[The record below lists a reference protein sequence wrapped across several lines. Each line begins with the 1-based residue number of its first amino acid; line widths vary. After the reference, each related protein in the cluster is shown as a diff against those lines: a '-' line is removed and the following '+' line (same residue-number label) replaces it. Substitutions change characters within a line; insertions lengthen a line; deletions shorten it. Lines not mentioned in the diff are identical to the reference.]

1 MRVSGFVMTDES
13 GEVLAVSVGGSGDLV
28 KSLAAPESKKELV
41 AEHER
46 LVDVLR
52 SPDHKDDLAE
62 ADKQEA
68 ELTEYRGEAAG
79 ENLAK
84 SHVKGYTRKD
94 GTFVKEHEDRRR
106 SEVEDTRDGHIRAR
120 NYHLAAESN
129 ERRKPVADAHRLAAD
144 LHGVAATEMKFGT
157 HPDIAGLSE
166 KARNSS
172 KAAHEAELVYSFNQ
186 SKNPHSLPLDDL
198 QKAHVKGYTRKDGT
212 FVKEH
217 DDSRQAAQPVSAD
230 RVNAIHDQHSDLM
243 HRKETEWQHDA
254 KKIPAP
260 AVSGLPEFSHKE
272 VYGHNRDVSPV
283 GGDFSPEFAK
293 QGHQG
298 FVLRHKDGKRS
309 FVDTQGS
316 DYARYHAPVED
327 APAGVNSDD
336 AFEKIKAAGGTD
348 VTTTSGHINYT
359 HNGQQKQLA
368 HKDAADGHRYVDSG
382 ELEQHLSDM
391 KGGSDKSASSDDWES
406 NVKATHPG
414 AVIKKDAKNGYLNA
428 FVGTDFVGRFT
439 FAQGGKPSSSQI
451 SPAKPAAG
459 GYDHPNAVGKG
470 EFGTDGPAKDWS
482 MKFAGTDYTHTGKE
496 GKSAHDDTPVR
507 EFESEDGHRVWADG
521 AGRVHADS
529 KDEVAGLRQKYEAS
543 VAPKAEKKAAPKK
556 AASGGSDSGVPGK
569 PMAKSLLFVQIG
581 GADELLSMAKS
592 VIGPGSGD

>member
-62 ADKQEA
+62 AEKQEA
-68 ELTEYRGEAAG
+68 ELAEYRGEDMA
-79 ENLAK
+79 
-84 SHVKGYTRKD
+84 
-94 GTFVKEHEDRRR
+94 
-106 SEVEDTRDGHIRAR
+106 
-120 NYHLAAESN
+120 
-129 ERRKPVADAHRLAAD
+129 
-144 LHGVAATEMKFGT
+144 
-157 HPDIAGLSE
+157 
-166 KARNSS
+166 
-172 KAAHEAELVYSFNQ
+172 
-186 SKNPHSLPLDDL
+186 
-198 QKAHVKGYTRKDGT
+198 KAHVKGYTRKDGT

-217 DDSRQAAQPVSAD
+217 DDSRQAAVPDMNSGRPVPAQK
-230 RVNAIHDQHSDLM
+230 VNAISDKHSSKM
-243 HRKETEWQHDA
+243 VSKGTEWDHNGYQGQ
-254 KKIPAP
+254 KVPA
-260 AVSGLPEFSHKE
+260 ADVSGLPEFSHRE
-272 VYGHNRDVSPV
+272 VYGHDGDTSPA
-283 GGDFSPEFAK
+283 GTDFTKEFASK
-293 QGHQG
+293 NHQG
-298 FVLRHKDGKRS
+298 FVLKHPDGKRS
-309 FVDTQGS
+309 FVDTQGFG
-316 DYARYHAPVED
+316 YARYHAPVED

-391 KGGSDKSASSDDWES
+391 KGGAGNEADDPRVILGAMSAPKLKAAINAAVSKFGIHDSWSAPKTNDKEVLIDHIDSLCNEHHLRVMDDGSLTKAGAGASSS
-406 NVKATHPG
+406 GGG
-414 AVIKKDAKNGYLNA
+414 A
-428 FVGTDFVGRFT
+428 
-439 FAQGGKPSSSQI
+439 S
-451 SPAKPAAG
+451 
-459 GYDHPNAVGKG
+459 YDHPNAVGKAD
-470 EFGTDGPAKDWS
+470 FGSETPEKGWS

-556 AASGGSDSGVPGK
+556 AAAGGSDAGVPGK
-569 PMAKSLLFVQIG
+569 PMAKSLLFVHIG

>member
-13 GEVLAVSVGGSGDLV
+13 GEVLAVSVGGSADLV
-28 KSLAAPESKKELV
+28 KSHAAPETKKELV
-41 AEHER
+41 AEHEH
-46 LVDVLR
+46 LVGVLR

-94 GTFVKEHEDRRR
+94 GTFVKEH
-106 SEVEDTRDGHIRAR
+106 
-120 NYHLAAESN
+120 
-129 ERRKPVADAHRLAAD
+129 
-144 LHGVAATEMKFGT
+144 
-157 HPDIAGLSE
+157 
-166 KARNSS
+166 
-172 KAAHEAELVYSFNQ
+172 
-186 SKNPHSLPLDDL
+186 
-198 QKAHVKGYTRKDGT
+198 
-212 FVKEH
+212 
-217 DDSRQAAQPVSAD
+217 DDSRQAAMQPVTAD
-230 RVNAIHDQHSDLM
+230 RVNAIHDQHRDLM

-254 KKIPAP
+254 KKMPAS

-298 FVLRHKDGKRS
+298 FVLNHPDGKRS
-309 FVDTQGS
+309 FIDTQGS

-336 AFEKIKAAGGTD
+336 AFDKISAAGGKD

-359 HNGQQKQLA
+359 HNGEQKQLA

-382 ELEQHLSDM
+382 ELEQHLSDL
-391 KGGSDKSASSDDWES
+391 KGGSDKPASSDDWES

-414 AVIKKDAKNGYLNA
+414 AIIKKDAKNGYLNA
-428 FVGTDFVGRFT
+428 FVGTDLVGRFT
-439 FAQGGKPSSSQI
+439 FAQGGKQSSGHI
-451 SPAKPAAG
+451 SSPKAAT
-459 GYDHPNAVGKG
+459 YDHPNAVGKG
-470 EFGTDGPAKDWS
+470 DFGSDSPEKAWS
-482 MKFAGTDYTHTGKE
+482 MKFAGTEYTHTGKE
-496 GKSAHDDTPVR
+496 GHSMHDQTPVR
-507 EFESEDGHRVWADG
+507 EFESEDGQRVWADG

-529 KDEVAGLRQKYEAS
+529 TDEISGLRQKYEAS

-556 AASGGSDSGVPGK
+556 AAAGGSDAGVPGK
-569 PMAKSLLFVQIG
+569 PMAKSLLFVQAG

>member
-1 MRVSGFVMTDES
+1 MRFSGVVMTDES
-13 GEVLAVSVGGSGDLV
+13 GEVIAVSVGGSADLA
-28 KSLAAPESKKELV
+28 KSLAAPESKKELI
-41 AEHER
+41 AEHEN

-52 SPDHKDDLAE
+52 SPDHSDDLAE

-68 ELTEYRGEAAG
+68 ELAEYRDEAAG
-79 ENLAK
+79 EDLAK

-94 GTFVKEHEDRRR
+94 GTFVKEHED
-106 SEVEDTRDGHIRAR
+106 G
-120 NYHLAAESN
+120 
-129 ERRKPVADAHRLAAD
+129 
-144 LHGVAATEMKFGT
+144 
-157 HPDIAGLSE
+157 
-166 KARNSS
+166 
-172 KAAHEAELVYSFNQ
+172 
-186 SKNPHSLPLDDL
+186 
-198 QKAHVKGYTRKDGT
+198 
-212 FVKEH
+212 
-217 DDSRQAAQPVSAD
+217 RQAAQPKQPVSSD

-254 KKIPAP
+254 KKIPAS

-298 FVLRHKDGKRS
+298 FVLKHPDGKRS

-316 DYARYHAPVED
+316 DYARYHAPVDD

-391 KGGSDKSASSDDWES
+391 KAGGSDAS
-406 NVKATHPG
+406 G
-414 AVIKKDAKNGYLNA
+414 A
-428 FVGTDFVGRFT
+428 
-439 FAQGGKPSSSQI
+439 
-451 SPAKPAAG
+451 AA
-459 GYDHPNAVGKG
+459 YDHPHVVGKG
-470 EFGTDGPAKDWS
+470 TFGKDGPAKDWS
-482 MKFAGTDYTHTGKE
+482 MKFAGTDYTHTGKT
-496 GKSAHDDTPVR
+496 GHSMSDDKTPVR
-507 EFESEDGHRVWADG
+507 EFESEDGHRVWADD

-529 KDEVAGLRQKYEAS
+529 TSEVAGLRQKYEAS
-543 VAPKAEKKAAPKK
+543 SKPAAAKKAAPKK
-556 AASGGSDSGVPGK
+556 AAPKAKPAAAPAAKTQNEGYGYHGEALNQHIRDTHGEDTYHGSLTEAQHNAAYAAAAKKFGEAAQKLVDGGHFENTDQARDYLDATNGRHLHDGATFHGGDISKVKWLAKDVADYKKKNGMGGK
-569 PMAKSLLFVQIG
+569 PMAKALLFVPAG
-581 GADELLSMAKS
+581 GAAELVEMSKA
-592 VIGPGSGD
+592 IGAGSGD

>member
-230 RVNAIHDQHSDLM
+230 
-243 HRKETEWQHDA
+243 
-254 KKIPAP
+254 
-260 AVSGLPEFSHKE
+260 
-272 VYGHNRDVSPV
+272 
-283 GGDFSPEFAK
+283 
-293 QGHQG
+293 
-298 FVLRHKDGKRS
+298 
-309 FVDTQGS
+309 
-316 DYARYHAPVED
+316 
-327 APAGVNSDD
+327 
-336 AFEKIKAAGGTD
+336 
-348 VTTTSGHINYT
+348 
-359 HNGQQKQLA
+359 
-368 HKDAADGHRYVDSG
+368 
-382 ELEQHLSDM
+382 M
-391 KGGSDKSASSDDWES
+391 KGGAGNEADDPRVILGAMSAPKLKAAINAAVSKFGIHDSWSAPKTNDKEVLIDHIDSLCNEHHLRVMDDGS
-406 NVKATHPG
+406 LTKAG
-414 AVIKKDAKNGYLNA
+414 A
-428 FVGTDFVGRFT
+428 GT
-439 FAQGGKPSSSQI
+439 SSS
-451 SPAKPAAG
+451 G
-459 GYDHPNAVGKG
+459 GGASYDHPNAVGKAD
-470 EFGTDGPAKDWS
+470 FGSETPEKGWS

-543 VAPKAEKKAAPKK
+543 SKPAKPKKAPAKNAAPKSASEAKAAPAAQADANESGWDGLPDDENPRYALNLIGSGALGAAARGEDDLNQRAKVELASRGLDSNAKWVGFKDAAKHHGVEVPKGDPDEVGGHMQMLHSAVLGAAARGELDLNKQAKHTLASRGHDSNGAWVGFDAAKKHHGIAEKKA
-556 AASGGSDSGVPGK
+556 K
-569 PMAKSLLFVQIG
+569 PMAKSLLFVQAG

>member
-41 AEHER
+41 AEHEH

-68 ELTEYRGEAAG
+68 ELTEYRGEAAD
-79 ENLAK
+79 EDLAK
-84 SHVKGYTRKD
+84 S
-94 GTFVKEHEDRRR
+94 
-106 SEVEDTRDGHIRAR
+106 
-120 NYHLAAESN
+120 
-129 ERRKPVADAHRLAAD
+129 
-144 LHGVAATEMKFGT
+144 
-157 HPDIAGLSE
+157 
-166 KARNSS
+166 
-172 KAAHEAELVYSFNQ
+172 
-186 SKNPHSLPLDDL
+186 
-198 QKAHVKGYTRKDGT
+198 HVKGYTRKDGT

-217 DDSRQAAQPVSAD
+217 DDSRQAAQPQQPVSAD
-230 RVNAIHDQHSDLM
+230 RVNAIHDQHNDLM
-243 HRKETEWQHDA
+243 HRKETEWQHNA
-254 KKIPAP
+254 KKIPAS

-391 KGGSDKSASSDDWES
+391 QSSPAQKPSGRGIPKQASAADTK
-406 NVKATHPG
+406 KAGDALRSEMEKHG
-414 AVIKKDAKNGYLNA
+414 AV
-428 FVGTDFVGRFT
+428 T
-439 FAQGGKPSSSQI
+439 
-451 SPAKPAAG
+451 
-459 GYDHPNAVGKG
+459 YDHPSVVGKVG
-470 EFGTDGPAKDWS
+470 KMTNYEWTKETGSKPVEHTGAPSNAHEFE
-482 MKFAGTDYTHTGKE
+482 FAGETYRPINKE
-496 GKSAHDDTPVR
+496 ATSMHDGTPVTAA
-507 EFESEDGHRVWADG
+507 ETEDGHRIWVDD

-529 KDEVAGLRQKYEAS
+529 TDEIAGLRKKYEAS

-556 AASGGSDSGVPGK
+556 AAAGGSDAGVPGK
-569 PMAKSLLFVQIG
+569 PMAKSLLFVQAG